1 MTLRPHR
8 RRFRRRR
15 LGSIHTIRSRRGWKK
30 NEKTKIHTPVYYIY
44 TLLKKC
50 GTRTHKNKNSLHVL
64 FPKLVRREN
73 CLLSFIIFHFIF
85 SISVIVVLCLVHPP
99 PLALFLLDLPSAT
112 GERTDGRIDG
122 QTDGRTREHCN
133 GVCY

>member
-1 MTLRPHR
+1 MMVRLHR
-8 RRFRRRR
+8 RRRR
-15 LGSIHTIRSRRGWKK
+15 LRLRSIHDTLTAWMEIKK
-30 NEKTKIHTPVYYIY
+30 RMKKLESIQPVYYVY
-44 TLLKKC
+44 TILKKY

-73 CLLSFIIFHFIF
+73 CLFSFIIFHFIF

-112 GERTDGRIDG
+112 GERTDGRTDRR
-122 QTDGRTREHCN
+122 TDGRAGT
-133 GVCY
+133 